1 MAKRFDGTVNWF
13 NDHLGYGFI
22 TPDAE
27 DAVAFETAVNQYLEN
42 KSPENQNRVTDFLKK
57 WIEINS
63 KLIALSSNAP
73 LIQPILPLSKNI
85 SEASQ
90 QLLLKI
96 EKKQAVN
103 TAILSDLIE
112 QCNSKKYADVEL
124 AVYSSLKKLL

>member
-1 MAKRFDGTVNWF
+1 
-13 NDHLGYGFI
+13 
-22 TPDAE
+22 
-27 DAVAFETAVNQYLEN
+27 
-42 KSPENQNRVTDFLKK
+42 
-57 WIEINS
+57 
-63 KLIALSSNAP
+63 

-103 TAILSDLIE
+103 TAVLSDLIE